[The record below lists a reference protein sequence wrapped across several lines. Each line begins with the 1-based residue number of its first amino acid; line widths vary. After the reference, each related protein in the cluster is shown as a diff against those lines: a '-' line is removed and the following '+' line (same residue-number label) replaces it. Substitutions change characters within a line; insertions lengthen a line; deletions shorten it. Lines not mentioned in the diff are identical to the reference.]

1 MTKNK
6 DIASL
11 IPFRNEE
18 QNLVS
23 LLQDLHDLNFKEECE
38 LIFINDHSTDH
49 SVQIIELHPL
59 FPFLTLLELPAEL
72 FGKKKALEFGVEYA
86 QSSIFWSVD
95 ADVRMNKFQLN
106 HLKFWKQL
114 EFDLLVLPVSM
125 NVGDGLVGKM
135 QMIEWQ
141 LLQAW
146 TFLSLEAGF
155 PLLANGANLV
165 FKRKL
170 FLEPEVS
177 RFGNLSGDDMNILHH
192 AMTSSSKIC
201 FQNLET
207 VSVQIHAVKK
217 WSEFLLQRWRWSGK
231 IKHYPKAAFHVFAF
245 LFFVW
250 NLVLLTLEGL
260 VFYHWMFT
268 IPLLCLAGVQL
279 AFVRRNQKQ
288 VNGKF
293 SALEHLGFVVIY
305 PVMSLFF
312 FITSKFVNVKWK
324 GRHVSLNHVSQAGK

>member
-1 MTKNK
+1 LTRNK
-6 DIASL
+6 DIAIL

-23 LLQDLHDLNFKEECE
+23 LLQDLYDLNFKDECE
-38 LIFINDHSTDH
+38 LIFINDHSTDG
-49 SVQIIELHPL
+49 SVQIIESHPL
-59 FPFLTLLELPAEL
+59 FSFVTLLELPAQVY
-72 FGKKKALEFGVEYA
+72 GKKKALECGVEFA
-86 QSSIFWSVD
+86 HSSVFWSID

-125 NVGDGLVGKM
+125 SNGDGPIGKI
-135 QMIEWQ
+135 QMVEWQ

-165 FKRKL
+165 FTRKL
-170 FLEPEVS
+170 FLEQEVS
-177 RFGNLSGDDMNILHH
+177 RFGNLSGDDMNILHC
-192 AMTSSSKIC
+192 ALTISSKIC
-201 FQNLET
+201 YQNLEA
-207 VSVQIHAVKK
+207 VSVQIHAVKT
-217 WSEFLLQRWRWSGK
+217 WSEFLTQRWRWAGK
-231 IKHYPKAAFHVFAF
+231 IKHYPRSAFHVFAI

-250 NLVLLTLEGL
+250 NLTLLALEGL

-268 IPLLCLAGVQL
+268 IPLLCLAAVQL
-279 AFVRRNQKQ
+279 AFVWRNQKQ
-288 VNGKF
+288 VNGNF
-293 SALEHLGFVVIY
+293 SALDHLVFVVIY

-312 FITSKFVNVKWK
+312 FITSKFINVKWK
-324 GRHVSLNHVSQAGK
+324 GRHVSLNHDSQARK